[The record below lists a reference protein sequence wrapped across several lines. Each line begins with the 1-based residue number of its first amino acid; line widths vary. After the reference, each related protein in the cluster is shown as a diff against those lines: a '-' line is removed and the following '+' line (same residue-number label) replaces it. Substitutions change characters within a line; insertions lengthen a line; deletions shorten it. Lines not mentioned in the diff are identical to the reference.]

1 MSIENRVEAT
11 AKNIEGK
18 VQEAVAELTGNSQ
31 DRAEGQI
38 KQAEAEAIHT
48 KENIKDAIKDRVDR
62 A

>member
-1 MSIENRVEAT
+1 MSIENRAEAT

-18 VQEAVAELTGNSQ
+18 LQEAVGELTGNSQ

-38 KQAEAEAIHT
+38 KQAEAEAMHT
-48 KENIKDAIKDRVDR
+48 KENIKDTIKDKIDR

>member
-1 MSIENRVEAT
+1 MSIENRAEAT

-18 VQEAVAELTGNSQ
+18 IQEAVGELTGNSQ

-38 KQAEAEAIHT
+38 KQAEAEAMHT
-48 KENIKDAIKDRVDR
+48 KENIKDTIKDKIDR